1 MPRNPKRSR
10 KLAKSKRRKGVYGK
24 RPTCTE
30 ETGRKKRERKS
41 LTPERTKEMERF
53 NETDVKII
61 MSTGKNE
68 RAARRE
74 LNRGSYVMELQD
86 FIDDCWELY
95 EAERLSTGLDA
106 EAYAEEYPEDLE
118 CTERTIAAVTEAA
131 EHIKNFSVGYF
142 EIVDEF
148 NTVVNFDGKQYVIH
162 WAL

>member
-1 MPRNPKRSR
+1 
-10 KLAKSKRRKGVYGK
+10 
-24 RPTCTE
+24 
-30 ETGRKKRERKS
+30 
-41 LTPERTKEMERF
+41 MEHF
-53 NETDVKII
+53 NEKDVKII
-61 MSTGKNE
+61 MLTGKNV
-68 RAARRE
+68 RAAKRE

-95 EAERLSTGLDA
+95 EAERLSTGLD
-106 EAYAEEYPEDLE
+106 EETYAEEYPEDLE

-131 EHIKNFSVGYF
+131 EHIKNFSDGYF

>member
-1 MPRNPKRSR
+1 
-10 KLAKSKRRKGVYGK
+10 
-24 RPTCTE
+24 
-30 ETGRKKRERKS
+30 
-41 LTPERTKEMERF
+41 MERF

-86 FIDDCWELY
+86 FIDACWELY
-95 EAERLSTGLDA
+95 EAERLSTGLD
-106 EAYAEEYPEDLE
+106 EETYAEEYPEDLE
-118 CTERTIAAVTEAA
+118 CTERVIAAVTEAA
-131 EHIKNFSVGYF
+131 EHIKNFSDGYF

>member
-1 MPRNPKRSR
+1 
-10 KLAKSKRRKGVYGK
+10 
-24 RPTCTE
+24 
-30 ETGRKKRERKS
+30 
-41 LTPERTKEMERF
+41 MERF

-95 EAERLSTGLDA
+95 EAERLSTGLD
-106 EAYAEEYPEDLE
+106 EETYAEEYPEDLE

-131 EHIKNFSVGYF
+131 EHIKNFSDKDF
-142 EIVDEF
+142 DDADEF

-162 WAL
+162 WVL